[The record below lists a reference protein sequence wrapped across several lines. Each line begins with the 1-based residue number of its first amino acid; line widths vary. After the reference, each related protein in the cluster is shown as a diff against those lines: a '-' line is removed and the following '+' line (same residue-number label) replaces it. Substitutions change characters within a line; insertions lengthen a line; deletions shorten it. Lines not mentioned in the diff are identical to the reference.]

1 MEVMSVTVLMS
12 SSTDTCCRSW
22 DTTRWPGGTT
32 TSTEATASRSLS
44 AVWAVARQ
52 LGHKN
57 PDVDTVVCLRMGMVM
72 TVGSFHR
79 GHVEWVRDNE
89 NAAISGVIP

>member
-1 MEVMSVTVLMS
+1 MAGRYYHFDGGHRVQVTECGLGGGQA
-12 SSTDTCCRSW
+12 
-22 DTTRWPGGTT
+22 TR
-32 TSTEATASRSLS
+32 A
-44 AVWAVARQ
+44 Q
-52 LGHKN
+52 N

-89 NAAISGVIP
+89 KRLYPE